1 MQKFKSVEEL
11 VNQLRP
17 DKPVYCIRKKSILS
31 ASKFFQKNFPGKI
44 LYAVKTNPHPEVI
57 KTLLKSGINQFDV
70 ASVEEIKAV
79 RKFDQVSKCSFMHTI
94 KSRED
99 ISEAYFI
106 YGVKTFALDT
116 KDELIKIIE
125 STSNAKDLEL
135 FVRVAVSNEHAE
147 IDLSKKF
154 GAINS
159 EAAGLL
165 RLVKQHSKKIG
176 LSFHVGSQ
184 CMHPISYSKG
194 ISEIANI
201 IKKTKIVPDYLNI
214 GGGFPTIYPDLIP
227 PSLESY
233 FDEIK
238 KGLENLKIEKLPEII
253 CEPGRALVAESGST
267 IVRVNLRKKQK
278 LYINDGTYGTLF
290 DAGTPNIVFPSK
302 MIKDNS
308 NKIISK
314 KLTAFDFY
322 GPTCDSMDYMK
333 GPFLLP
339 NNIKENDYIELGQ
352 LGSYGL
358 TFRTQFNGFYSD
370 KIYEVEDNAIMSLY
384 NKDSNKDTL
393 VA

>member
-31 ASKFFQKNFPGKI
+31 ASKFIQKKFPGKV

-70 ASVEEIKAV
+70 ASVKEIKAI

-99 ISEAYFI
+99 ISEAYFK
-106 YGVKTFALDT
+106 YGVRTFALDT

-165 RLVKQHSKKIG
+165 RLLKQHSKKIG

-201 IKKTKIVPDYLNI
+201 IRKTKIVPDYLNI

>member
-11 VNQLRP
+11 INRLKP
-17 DKPVYCIRKKSILS
+17 EKPVYCIRKNSILS
-31 ASKFFQKNFPGKI
+31 ASKFFQKKFPGKI
-44 LYAVKTNPHPEVI
+44 LFAVKTNPHPEVI
-57 KTLLKSGINQFDV
+57 KTLVKSGIDQFDV
-70 ASVEEIKAV
+70 ASIQEVKAV
-79 RKFDQVSKCSFMHTI
+79 KKFSQTAKCSYMHTV
-94 KSRED
+94 KSRES
-99 ISEAYFI
+99 ISEAYFK
-106 YGVKTFALDT
+106 YGIKTFALDT
-116 KDELIKIIE
+116 KDELVKIIE
-125 STSNAKDLEL
+125 STCNAKDLEL

-154 GAINS
+154 GALNS

-184 CMHPISYSKG
+184 CMHPISYAKG
-194 ISEIANI
+194 ITEIGNI
-201 IKKTKIVPDYLNI
+201 IKKTKIIPDYINV
-214 GGGFPTIYPDLIP
+214 GGGFPTIYPDLVP
-227 PSLESY
+227 QSLDNY

-238 KGLENLKIEKLPEII
+238 KGLENLKIGTLTEII

-302 MIKDNS
+302 MIKDSS

-358 TFRTQFNGFYSD
+358 TFRTEFNGFYSD
-370 KIYEVEDNAIMSLY
+370 EIYEVEDNPIMSLY
-384 NKDSNKDTL
+384 GKDINKATL

>member
-44 LYAVKTNPHPEVI
+44 LFAVKTNPHPEVI

-99 ISEAYFI
+99 ISEAYFK

>member
-99 ISEAYFI
+99 ISEAYFK

-278 LYINDGTYGTLF
+278 LYINDGTYGSLF

>member
-1 MQKFKSVEEL
+1 MQKFKSVEDL
-11 VNQLRP
+11 INQLKP
-17 DKPVYCIRKKSILS
+17 EKPVYCIRKKSIQT
-31 ASKFFQKNFPGKI
+31 AVKFFLNNFPGDI
-44 LYAVKTNPHPEVI
+44 LYAVKTNPLPDVI
-57 KTLLKSGINQFDV
+57 KTIIDSGIEQFDV
-70 ASVEEIKAV
+70 ASIEEIKTI
-79 RKFDQVSKCSFMHTI
+79 KNFSKTSKCSYMHTI
-94 KSRED
+94 KSRES
-99 ISEAYFI
+99 IREAYFN
-106 YGVKTFALDT
+106 YGVKTFSLDT

-125 STSNAKDLEL
+125 STNNAKDLEL

-154 GAINS
+154 GALTS
-159 EAAGLL
+159 EAVGLT
-165 RLVKQHSKKIG
+165 RLAKQHSKKIG

-194 ISEIANI
+194 INEIRNI
-201 IKKTKIVPDYLNI
+201 IKKTKIVPDFINI

-227 PSLESY
+227 QSIENY
-233 FDEIK
+233 FNEIK
-238 KGLENLKIEKLPEII
+238 KGLDNLKLEKLPKII

-267 IVRVNLRKKQK
+267 IVKVNLRKKQK

-290 DAGTPNIVFPSK
+290 DAGTPNIIYPSK
-302 MIKDNS
+302 MIKENS

-314 KLTAFDFY
+314 KLTAFDFF

-352 LGSYGL
+352 LGAYGL
-358 TFRTQFNGFYSD
+358 TFRTQFNGYYSNE
-370 KIYEVEDNAIMSLY
+370 IYEVEDKPLMTMY
-384 NKDSNKDTL
+384 DKESNKTNM

>member
-1 MQKFKSVEEL
+1 MQKFTSVENL
-11 VNQLRP
+11 VNQLKP

-31 ASKFFQKNFPGKI
+31 ASKFFQKKFPGRI

-57 KTLLKSGINQFDV
+57 KTLVKSGISEFDV
-70 ASVEEIKAV
+70 ASISEIKSV
-79 RKFDQVSKCSFMHTI
+79 RKFSQSAKCSFMHTV

-99 ISEAYFI
+99 VEEAYFK

-116 KDELIKIIE
+116 KEELIKIIE
-125 STSNAKDLEL
+125 STKNAKDLEI

-154 GAINS
+154 GAMNN
-159 EAAGLL
+159 EATGLL
-165 RLVKQHSKKIG
+165 RLAKQYAKKIG

-184 CMHPISYSKG
+184 CMHPISYTKG
-194 ISEIANI
+194 IAEIGNI
-201 IKKTKIVPDYLNI
+201 IKKTKIVPEYINV

-227 PSLESY
+227 QSLDNY
-233 FDEIK
+233 FQEIK
-238 KGLENLKIEKLPEII
+238 MSLDNLKLNNLPEII

-302 MIKDNS
+302 LIKESS

-333 GPFLLP
+333 GPFVLP

-352 LGSYGL
+352 LGAYGL
-358 TFRTQFNGFYSD
+358 TFRTEFNGFFSNE
-370 KIYEVEDNAIMSLY
+370 IYEVEDNPIMSLY
-384 NKDSNKDTL
+384 GKDANKAIL

>member
-70 ASVEEIKAV
+70 ASLEEIKAV

-99 ISEAYFI
+99 ISEAYFK